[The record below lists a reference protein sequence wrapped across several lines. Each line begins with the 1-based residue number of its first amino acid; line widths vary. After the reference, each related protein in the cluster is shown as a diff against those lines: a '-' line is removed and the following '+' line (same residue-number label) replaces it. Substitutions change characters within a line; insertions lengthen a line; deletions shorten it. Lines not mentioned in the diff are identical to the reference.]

1 MHSMT
6 GFGKADAKNKDLE
19 VAVEVYSVN
28 SRFLE
33 YLFRLPKQLFFM
45 EPKLK
50 EHISKRVSRGKISLS
65 INYTDFGS
73 GLDKLIINETMAEEL
88 NRQLLKLKKK
98 YKLSGEPEIKHFLQF
113 PDIFRIEKAEDIE
126 EKIWPVLI
134 RAVDKALNGL
144 IRMRKREGN
153 NLKKDLTSRMTLL
166 SDRINKVEKLAP
178 QNVVEYREKLAGK
191 IENVLADGTINGN
204 RLEEEVAFMAEKA
217 DITEECVRFKSH
229 IKQFREALKAAE
241 PVGKRLNF
249 ILQEFNREVNTI
261 GSKAGHTEISNFV
274 LELKE
279 EIEKMR
285 EQVQNIE

>member
-73 GLDKLIINETMAEEL
+73 GLDKLIINETMADEL
-88 NRQLLKLKKK
+88 NRQLLKLQKK
-98 YKLSGEPEIKHFLQF
+98 YKISGEPEIKHFLQF

-134 RAVDKALNGL
+134 SAVDKALNGL

-153 NLKKDLTSRMTLL
+153 NLKKDLTSRMTFL

-204 RLEEEVAFMAEKA
+204 RFEEEVAFMAEKA

-229 IKQFREALKAAE
+229 IKQFRAALKAAE

-261 GSKAGHTEISNFV
+261 GSKAGHMEISNFV